1 MSVNVFVLS
10 LMMKRR
16 TNSMPIRK
24 SEISGTSVKK
34 VEEPKAEKPRK
45 FADVV
50 KEIQKLREKGKTVPE
65 IADELKVSYVLA
77 NQVVLRSYKMTVRT
91 EEVFKRQEDI
101 RLGLA

>member
-1 MSVNVFVLS
+1 
-10 LMMKRR
+10 
-16 TNSMPIRK
+16 MPIRK